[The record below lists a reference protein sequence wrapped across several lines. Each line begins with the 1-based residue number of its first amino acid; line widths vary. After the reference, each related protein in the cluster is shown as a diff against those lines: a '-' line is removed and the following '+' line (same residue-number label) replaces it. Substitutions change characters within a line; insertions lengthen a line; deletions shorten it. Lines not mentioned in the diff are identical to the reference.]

1 MSLFLSNTLPE
12 IKYISHN
19 KFKTNITIVQ
29 EEDVVPEEVYSDIVF
44 I

>member
-1 MSLFLSNTLPE
+1 MSLFLSNKFSE

-29 EEDVVPEEVYSDIVF
+29 EEDVVPEKVYSDIVF